1 MKSIFTLLFS
11 VLAIGLYA
19 SADEPS
25 NSNEYF
31 ICTFNNA
38 ITPSEISDLTEQGYK
53 VIEKDS
59 TTSVIV
65 KTKAMT
71 ETFTPELKTKM
82 QRIIKVDEFGNRTN
96 LSTRCTQSSNPDFF
110 KLLFNF
116 I

>member
-19 SADEPS
+19 STDEPS
-25 NSNEYF
+25 NTNEYF
-31 ICTFNNA
+31 ICTFNDDV
-38 ITPSEISDLTEQGYK
+38 TPSEISDLTEQGFK
-53 VIEKDS
+53 VIEQDS
-59 TTSVIV
+59 TTTVIV
-65 KTKAMT
+65 MTKAMT

-82 QRIIKVDEFGNRTN
+82 QRIVKVDANGTRTRLN
-96 LSTRCTQSSNPDFF
+96 THCTQSSNPDFF